1 MIEAAAL
8 FRGGWR
14 LQPYVPKA
22 ATLCAKGCNPMY
34 QVAESLL
41 DLSSSNGSRTNST
54 VNLSRVSA
62 WYIVSDSESTML
74 HSLLLAGRPPA
85 VEA

>member
-1 MIEAAAL
+1 
-8 FRGGWR
+8 
-14 LQPYVPKA
+14 
-22 ATLCAKGCNPMY
+22 MY

-62 WYIVSDSESTML
+62 WYIVSDSDSTAL
-74 HSLLLAGRPPA
+74 HSLLLTGL
-85 VEA
+85 ES

>member
-1 MIEAAAL
+1 MEDGSCNP
-8 FRGGWR
+8 RCQR

-22 ATLCAKGCNPMY
+22 ATLCY

-54 VNLSRVSA
+54 VNLSRVST
-62 WYIVSDSESTML
+62 Y
-74 HSLLLAGRPPA
+74 
-85 VEA
+85 

>member
-1 MIEAAAL
+1 
-8 FRGGWR
+8 
-14 LQPYVPKA
+14 
-22 ATLCAKGCNPMY
+22 MY